1 MSGLRIAGRSALTTT
16 PRSDLTHDV
25 HADVRGPL
33 GALLL
38 AHLLVVRPHVVLDAD
53 HAAGHTLRRHIDS
66 VADRTTASHHAV
78 TIRLAIGYHLTG
90 HPGVESETGE
100 ALKNYALIREI
111 VMPAPT
117 RTPEETTHVA
127 KPTTRDS
134 WISAETER
142 KEADYRGLL
151 KMHIDICKGLINRQ
165 NAQPYL
171 YIDLYAG
178 PGRLEFEGQAFDGS
192 PLIARD
198 LLQTAPVPYD
208 AVHFEKDPDVAGRL
222 ETALATPS
230 AVLWA
235 PDATS
240 MIVNKAFEDGFLG
253 WLAETGHQPDRFGL
267 IYSDPIRDEIP
278 YAILNEAACLLPR
291 VDILSYVSA
300 TQYKRRRGQDLKR
313 NGSTELPLLGDHIR
327 AVNKRIALIRKP
339 LGAWQWTFVL
349 WSNWVN
355 MPAWTN
361 HGFHRLDSPEGQQI
375 LDRLNLTER
384 EHREKANTPL
394 PFPLSGESAA

>member
-1 MSGLRIAGRSALTTT
+1 MAKTT
-16 PRSDLTHDV
+16 
-25 HADVRGPL
+25 
-33 GALLL
+33 
-38 AHLLVVRPHVVLDAD
+38 
-53 HAAGHTLRRHIDS
+53 
-66 VADRTTASHHAV
+66 
-78 TIRLAIGYHLTG
+78 
-90 HPGVESETGE
+90 
-100 ALKNYALIREI
+100 
-111 VMPAPT
+111 
-117 RTPEETTHVA
+117 
-127 KPTTRDS
+127 TTRDS

-151 KMHIDICKGLINRQ
+151 KMHIDICKGLIHRQ

-178 PGRLEFEGQAFDGS
+178 PGHLEFEGRTFDGS

-208 AVHFEKDPDVAGRL
+208 AVHFEKVTEVARRL
-222 ETALATPS
+222 EDALATPS
-230 AVLWA
+230 GVLWA
-235 PDATS
+235 PDASST
-240 MIVNKAFEDGFLG
+240 IINEAFETAFPR
-253 WLAETGHQPDRFGL
+253 WLANAGRQPDRYGL

-278 YAILNEAACLLPR
+278 HAILNQAAELLPR
-291 VDILSYVSA
+291 VDILSYVSG
-300 TQYKRRRGQDLKR
+300 TQYKRRRGQDRWR

-327 AVNKRIALIRKP
+327 AVNKQIALIRKP

-361 HGFHRLDSPEGQQI
+361 HGFYRLDSPEGRQI
-375 LDRLNLTER
+375 LDQLNLTER

-394 PFPLSGESAA
+394 PFPPSGESAA